1 MRCRVHSNHCLTYD
15 PAEVRQHALIPAIP
29 TLYLTVRLWCWSSG
43 SAADALISRQMSRES
58 RRSASGIDSS
68 FVARNAALSRPAPAL
83 LRGRCA
89 TLAFLARP

>member
-15 PAEVRQHALIPAIP
+15 PAEVRQHCILAIP
-29 TLYLTVRLWCWSSG
+29 TLYLTVRLWCWSAG

-83 LRGRCA
+83 LRGRCVP
-89 TLAFLARP
+89 TRFLAAPL